1 MDSTKSKAVKPAPVS
16 IKTEDLEKHS
26 YLLNHYPE
34 TFSGEVFAIVYKPH
48 NGFSN
53 FAIATIAIE
62 KGMVKKIDVSQN
74 YAGFETIARL
84 DIKMHAKLEEMQ
96 LKYPAG
102 FRRHV

>member
-1 MDSTKSKAVKPAPVS
+1 MDSTKSKGVKPAPVTM
-16 IKTEDLEKHS
+16 KTEEPDKHA

-62 KGMVKKIDVSQN
+62 KGIVKKIDVSQN

-84 DIKMHAKLEEMQ
+84 DIKMHQKLEAMQ
-96 LKYPAG
+96 LNYPAG